1 MTLNVEEATLK
12 VGKKLTLKAALT
24 PTKAKTS
31 YTWTSSNKKVATVS
45 GKGVVKA
52 IKPGKAKITV
62 RTANGKK
69 ATVTITVKK

>member
-12 VGKKLTLKAALT
+12 VGKKLTLKATLT
-24 PTKAKTS
+24 PTKAKTTL
-31 YTWTSSNKKVATVS
+31 TWTSSNKKVATVS

-52 IKPGKAKITV
+52 IKPGKARITV